1 MHACIPSS
9 PLQGWGRGFHPPTHH
24 LSLHRHRRGEEG
36 GGWLGGR
43 GQGRGKGN
51 GHNHL
56 GVGGTPV
63 LGREVEAV
71 ADLQVGM
78 EVGGIGCRWGIGY
91 R

>member
-1 MHACIPSS
+1 M
-9 PLQGWGRGFHPPTHH
+9 
-24 LSLHRHRRGEEG
+24 
-36 GGWLGGR
+36 GGR